1 MLQPRTHT
9 EQMRRHAP
17 RIPETMPAAA
27 IDHFGGPEVLTPHIL
42 PVPKIDATEVLI
54 ALDTAGVGP
63 WDAQIRA
70 GWYPGRKPR
79 FPLILGTDG
88 AGVVAAV
95 GSRVRRLKLGEKV
108 YSYSWANPKGGFYA
122 EYVAVAADKVAAIPP
137 RLDLEHAGAI
147 ATTGLTALQGID
159 GALARLKKGE
169 TVIIHGAPRAEVGTL
184 AIQFAKLRG
193 ARVLATA
200 SGIDGVELA
209 RDMGADVA
217 IDGKHEDVAP
227 KRRVRFAPDGTDAI
241 LALAGGDALE
251 RALATL
257 SRRED
262 GLPIPNGIE
271 PEPKKKRRGI
281 KFIPYDAVA
290 RNGRCASSRSSM
302 PPSQAAK
309 LKVPIAEV
317 FALVNAHKAH
327 EAPGGMGTCSERLCC
342 ESATVISPPCGGACP
357 AGWAGVRVGVRRG

>member
-42 PVPKIDATEVLI
+42 AVPKIDATEVLI

-79 FPLILGTDG
+79 FPLVLGVDG

-95 GSRVRRLKLGEKV
+95 GSRVRRLKVGDKV
-108 YSYSWANPKGGFYA
+108 YSYSWINPKGGFYA
-122 EYVAVAADKVAAIPP
+122 EYVAVAADKVAHIPK

-159 GALARLKKGE
+159 DALHVKKGE
-169 TVIIHGAPRAEVGTL
+169 SVIVHGGSSGSGTL

-193 ARVLATA
+193 ARVLATG
-200 SGIDGVELA
+200 SGLDGVELV
-209 RDMGADVA
+209 REMGSDMA
-217 IDGKHEDVAP
+217 IDGKHKDVAEAA
-227 KRRVRFAPDGTDAI
+227 RRFAPDGVDAI
-241 LALAGGDALE
+241 LA
-251 RALATL
+251 
-257 SRRED
+257 
-262 GLPIPNGIE
+262 
-271 PEPKKKRRGI
+271 
-281 KFIPYDAVA
+281 
-290 RNGRCASSRSSM
+290 
-302 PPSQAAK
+302 
-309 LKVPIAEV
+309 
-317 FALVNAHKAH
+317 
-327 EAPGGMGTCSERLCC
+327 
-342 ESATVISPPCGGACP
+342 
-357 AGWAGVRVGVRRG
+357 

>member
-17 RIPETMPAAA
+17 RIPESMPAAA

-42 PVPKIDATEVLI
+42 PVPKIDANEVLI
-54 ALDTAGVGP
+54 ALDSAGVGP

-122 EYVAVAADKVAAIPP
+122 EYVAVAADKVAPIPP

-159 GALARLKKGE
+159 GALGLKKGE
-169 TVIIHGAPRAEVGTL
+169 TVIIHGASGGVGTL

-217 IDGKHEDVAP
+217 IDGKHEDVAEAA
-227 KRRVRFAPDGTDAI
+227 RRFAPDGTDAI

-257 SRRED
+257 QPGGR
-262 GLPIPNGIE
+262 LACPNGIE
-271 PEPKKKRRGI
+271 PEPKKRRGI
-281 KFIPYDAVA
+281 KFIPYDAIAGVREFQKLNA
-290 RNGRCASSRSSM
+290 AV
-302 PPSQAAK
+302 QAAK
-309 LKVPIAEV
+309 FKVPIAEA

-327 EAPGGMGTCSERLCC
+327 E
-342 ESATVISPPCGGACP
+342 
-357 AGWAGVRVGVRRG
+357 RREEGHVLGKIVLRIREP

>member
-9 EQMRRHAP
+9 EHMRRHAP

-42 PVPKIDATEVLI
+42 PVPKIEATEVLI

-95 GSRVRRLKLGEKV
+95 GSRVRRLKVGDKV
-108 YSYSWANPKGGFYA
+108 YSYSWSNPKGGFYA
-122 EYVAVAADKVAAIPP
+122 EYVAVAADKVAPIPP
-137 RLDLEHAGAI
+137 RLDLEHAGAV

-159 GALARLKKGE
+159 DALGLKKGE
-169 TVIIHGAPRAEVGTL
+169 TVIIHGGSGGVGTL

-200 SGIDGVELA
+200 SGIDGLELV

-217 IDGKHEDVAP
+217 IDRRHEDVAE
-227 KRRVRFAPDGTDAI
+227 VALRFAPDGVDAI
-241 LALAGGDALE
+241 LALAGGDELE
-251 RALATL
+251 RALDAL
-257 SRRED
+257 RPGRR
-262 GLPIPNGIE
+262 LAYPNGIE
-271 PEPKKKRRGI
+271 PEPKKRRGI
-281 KFIPYDAVA
+281 KFIPYDGIAGVREFQKLNA
-290 RNGRCASSRSSM
+290 AI
-302 PPSQAAK
+302 QAAK
-309 LKVPIAEV
+309 LNVPIAEA

-327 EAPGGMGTCSERLCC
+327 ERLEEGHVLGKLVLRIR
-342 ESATVISPPCGGACP
+342 ES
-357 AGWAGVRVGVRRG
+357 